1 VGCGDL
7 LQWDDIGDSGSE
19 MVFVERLLMGVS
31 RICNNIYNDPAL
43 DEQAVAFWEGF
54 RGIMRKY
61 SDTPE
66 GPHYT

>member
-1 VGCGDL
+1 
-7 LQWDDIGDSGSE
+7 